1 MRLAGEEEWSE
12 LKGEEVEVG
21 DEVCMSK
28 AYGVPIWWRGVLEG
42 FVGGV
47 SVLRRVVGGGT

>member
-1 MRLAGEEEWSE
+1 LWSWIRLAGEEEWSE

-28 AYGVPIWWRGVLEG
+28 AYGQDGVPIWWRGVLEG

-47 SVLRRVVGGGT
+47 LRR